1 MQELAWLFDP
11 LFLSIKVVLC
21 QGLLLAIFGL
31 ALAYFLAFSS
41 SKFKAVAEMIVT
53 FPLIFPPIATG
64 FLLLFYL
71 LGKNG
76 IIGKALNLEI
86 VFSFKALVI
95 AAFIASLPLFVKPV
109 ASALSSLSK
118 SLSEAAYSLGK
129 NKFQTAILVLF
140 PSIAK
145 SVAAAFILALSRG
158 LGEVGITLILGGNII
173 GKTDTIS
180 LAIYN
185 AVYDGRSDQAL
196 ALSLVLVVLSFI
208 LFFIINLLEK
218 SRI

>member
-1 MQELAWLFDP
+1 LQELAWLFDP

-21 QGLLLAIFGL
+21 QGALLIVFGL
-31 ALAYFLAFSS
+31 ALAYYLAFS
-41 SKFKAVAEMIVT
+41 KTKLRAILEMIVT

-64 FLLLFYL
+64 FLLLYL

-76 IIGKALNLEI
+76 IVGKALNLEI
-86 VFSFKALVI
+86 IFSFKALVL

-109 ASALSSLSK
+109 ASALGSLSK

-129 NKFQTAILVLF
+129 DKFQTAIFVLF
-140 PSIAK
+140 PCVAK
-145 SVAAAFILALSRG
+145 SVAAAFILAISRG

-185 AVYDGRSDQAL
+185 AVYDGKSDEAL
-196 ALSLVLVVLSFI
+196 ILSLVLVVLSFI
-208 LFFIINLLEK
+208 LFEIINLLDK
-218 SRI
+218 SKI

>member
-1 MQELAWLFDP
+1 MQELSWLFDP
-11 LFLSIKVVLC
+11 LFLSVKVVLC
-21 QGLLLAIFGL
+21 QGALLIVFGL
-31 ALAYFLAFSS
+31 ALAYYLAFS
-41 SKFKAVAEMIVT
+41 KTKLRAILEMIVT

-64 FLLLFYL
+64 FLLLYV

-86 VFSFKALVI
+86 IFSFKALVL

-109 ASALSSLSK
+109 ASALGSLSK

-129 NKFQTAILVLF
+129 DKFQTAIFVLF
-140 PSIAK
+140 PCVAK
-145 SVAAAFILALSRG
+145 SVAAAFILAISRG

-185 AVYDGRSDQAL
+185 AVYDGKSDEAL
-196 ALSLVLVVLSFI
+196 ILSLVLVVLSFI
-208 LFFIINLLEK
+208 LFGIINLLDK
-218 SRI
+218 SKI

>member
-1 MQELAWLFDP
+1 MQELSWLFDP
-11 LFLSIKVVLC
+11 LFLSVKVVLC
-21 QGLLLAIFGL
+21 QGALLIIFGL
-31 ALAYFLAFSS
+31 ALAYYLAFGKA
-41 SKFKAVAEMIVT
+41 KFKAILEMIVT

-64 FLLLFYL
+64 FLLLYL

-76 IIGKALNLEI
+76 IVGKALNLEI
-86 VFSFKALVI
+86 IFSFKALVL

-109 ASALSSLSK
+109 ASALGSLSR

-129 NKFQTAILVLF
+129 DKFQTAIFVLF
-140 PSIAK
+140 PCVAK
-145 SVAAAFILALSRG
+145 SVAAAFILAISRG

-185 AVYDGRSDQAL
+185 AVYDGKSDEAL
-196 ALSLVLVVLSFI
+196 ALSLVLIVLSFI
-208 LFFIINLLEK
+208 LFGIINLLDK
-218 SRI
+218 SKI

>member
-1 MQELAWLFDP
+1 MQELSWLFDP
-11 LFLSIKVVLC
+11 LILSIKVILC
-21 QGLLLAIFGL
+21 QGALLVVFGL
-31 ALAYFLAFSS
+31 ALAYLLAFY
-41 SKFKAVAEMIVT
+41 KGKLRAVLEMIVT

-64 FLLLFYL
+64 FLLLYL

-76 IIGKALNLEI
+76 IFGKALNLEI
-86 VFSFKALVI
+86 IFSFKALVL

-109 ASALSSLSK
+109 ASALGSLSK

-129 NKFQTAILVLF
+129 DKFQTAIFVLF
-140 PSIAK
+140 PCVAK
-145 SVAAAFILALSRG
+145 SVAAAFVLAISRG

-185 AVYDGRSDQAL
+185 AVYDGKSDEAL
-196 ALSLVLVVLSFI
+196 VLSLVLVVLSFI
-208 LFFIINLLEK
+208 LFGIINLLDK
-218 SRI
+218 SKI

>member
-1 MQELAWLFDP
+1 MQELSWLFDP
-11 LFLSIKVVLC
+11 LFLSVKVVLC
-21 QGLLLAIFGL
+21 QGALLIIFGL
-31 ALAYFLAFSS
+31 ALAYYLAFGKA
-41 SKFKAVAEMIVT
+41 KFKAILEMIVT

-64 FLLLFYL
+64 FLLLYL

-76 IIGKALNLEI
+76 IVGKALNLEI
-86 VFSFKALVI
+86 IFSFKALVL

-109 ASALSSLSK
+109 ASALGSLSK

-129 NKFQTAILVLF
+129 DKFQTAIFVLF
-140 PSIAK
+140 PCVAK
-145 SVAAAFILALSRG
+145 SVAAAFILAISRG

-185 AVYDGRSDQAL
+185 AVHDGRSDQAL

>member
-1 MQELAWLFDP
+1 MQELSWLFDP

-21 QGLLLAIFGL
+21 QGALLIVFGL
-31 ALAYFLAFSS
+31 ALAYYLAFGKA
-41 SKFKAVAEMIVT
+41 KFKAILEMIVT

-64 FLLLFYL
+64 FLLLYL

-76 IIGKALNLEI
+76 IVGKALNLEI
-86 VFSFKALVI
+86 IFSFKALVL

-109 ASALSSLSK
+109 ASALGSLSK

-129 NKFQTAILVLF
+129 DKFQTAIFVLF
-140 PSIAK
+140 PCVAK
-145 SVAAAFILALSRG
+145 SVAAAFILAISRG
-158 LGEVGITLILGGNII
+158 LGEIGITLILGGNII

-185 AVYDGRSDQAL
+185 AVYDGKSDEAL
-196 ALSLVLVVLSFI
+196 VLSLVLVVLSFI
-208 LFFIINLLEK
+208 LLGIINLLDK
-218 SRI
+218 SKI

>member
-1 MQELAWLFDP
+1 MFDP
-11 LFLSIKVVLC
+11 LVLSIKVILC
-21 QGLLLAIFGL
+21 QGALLIIFGL
-31 ALAYFLAFSS
+31 ALAYYLAFGKA
-41 SKFKAVAEMIVT
+41 KFKAILEMIVT

-64 FLLLFYL
+64 FLLLYL

-76 IIGKALNLEI
+76 IVGKALNLEI
-86 VFSFKALVI
+86 IFSFKALVL

-109 ASALSSLSK
+109 ASALGSLSK

-129 NKFQTAILVLF
+129 DKFQTAIFVLF
-140 PSIAK
+140 PCVAK
-145 SVAAAFILALSRG
+145 SVAAAFILAISRG

-185 AVYDGRSDQAL
+185 AVYDGKSDETL
-196 ALSLVLVVLSFI
+196 ILSLILVVLSFI
-208 LFFIINLLEK
+208 LFGIINLLDK
-218 SRI
+218 SKI

>member
-1 MQELAWLFDP
+1 LQELSWLFDP
-11 LFLSIKVVLC
+11 LALSIKVILC
-21 QGLLLAIFGL
+21 QGALLVVFGL
-31 ALAYFLAFSS
+31 ALAYLLAFY
-41 SKFKAVAEMIVT
+41 KGKLRAILEMIVT

-64 FLLLFYL
+64 FLLLYL

-76 IIGKALNLEI
+76 IVGKALNLEI
-86 VFSFKALVI
+86 IFSFKALVL

-109 ASALSSLSK
+109 ASALGSLSK

-129 NKFQTAILVLF
+129 DKFQTAIFVLF
-140 PSIAK
+140 PCVAK

-185 AVYDGRSDQAL
+185 AVYDGKSDEAL
-196 ALSLVLVVLSFI
+196 VLSLVLVMLSFI
-208 LFFIINLLEK
+208 LFWIINLLEK

>member
-1 MQELAWLFDP
+1 MQELSWLFDP

-21 QGLLLAIFGL
+21 QGALLIIFGL
-31 ALAYFLAFSS
+31 ALAYYLAFGKA
-41 SKFKAVAEMIVT
+41 KFKAILEMIVT

-64 FLLLFYL
+64 FLLLYL

-76 IIGKALNLEI
+76 IVGKALNLEI
-86 VFSFKALVI
+86 IFSFKALVL

-109 ASALSSLSK
+109 ASALGSLSK

-129 NKFQTAILVLF
+129 DKFQTAIFVLF
-140 PSIAK
+140 PCVAK
-145 SVAAAFILALSRG
+145 SVAAAFILAISRG

-185 AVYDGRSDQAL
+185 AVYDGKSDEAL
-196 ALSLVLVVLSFI
+196 VLSLVLVLLSFI
-208 LFFIINLLEK
+208 LFGIINLLDK
-218 SRI
+218 SKI

>member
-1 MQELAWLFDP
+1 LQELSWLFDP

-21 QGLLLAIFGL
+21 QGALLIVFGL
-31 ALAYFLAFSS
+31 ALAYYLAFS
-41 SKFKAVAEMIVT
+41 KTKLRAILEMIVT

-64 FLLLFYL
+64 FLLLYL

-76 IIGKALNLEI
+76 IVGKALNLEI
-86 VFSFKALVI
+86 IFSFKALVL

-109 ASALSSLSK
+109 ASALGSLSK

-129 NKFQTAILVLF
+129 DKFQTAIFVLF
-140 PSIAK
+140 PCVAK
-145 SVAAAFILALSRG
+145 SVAAAFILAISRG

-185 AVYDGRSDQAL
+185 AVYDGKSDEAL
-196 ALSLVLVVLSFI
+196 ILSLVLVVLSFI
-208 LFFIINLLEK
+208 LFEIINLLDK
-218 SRI
+218 SKI

>member
-64 FLLLFYL
+64 FLLLYI
-71 LGKNG
+71 LGK
-76 IIGKALNLEI
+76 KI

-109 ASALSSLSK
+109 ASALGSLSK

>member
-1 MQELAWLFDP
+1 MQELSWLFDP
-11 LFLSIKVVLC
+11 LFLSVKVVLC
-21 QGLLLAIFGL
+21 QGALLIIFGL
-31 ALAYFLAFSS
+31 ALAYYLAFGKA
-41 SKFKAVAEMIVT
+41 KFKAILEMIVT

-64 FLLLFYL
+64 FLLLYL

-76 IIGKALNLEI
+76 IVGKALNLEI
-86 VFSFKALVI
+86 IFSFKALVL

-129 NKFQTAILVLF
+129 DKFQTAIFVLF
-140 PSIAK
+140 PCIAK
-145 SVAAAFILALSRG
+145 SVAAAFILAISRG

-185 AVYDGRSDQAL
+185 AVYDGKSDEAL
-196 ALSLVLVVLSFI
+196 VLSLILVVLSFI
-208 LFFIINLLEK
+208 LFGIINLLDK
-218 SRI
+218 SKI

>member
-1 MQELAWLFDP
+1 MQELSWLFDP

-21 QGLLLAIFGL
+21 QGALLIIFGL
-31 ALAYFLAFSS
+31 ALAYYLAFSKA
-41 SKFKAVAEMIVT
+41 KFKAILEMIVT

-64 FLLLFYL
+64 FLLLYL

-76 IIGKALNLEI
+76 IVGKALNLEI
-86 VFSFKALVI
+86 IFSFKALVL

-109 ASALSSLSK
+109 ASALGSLSK

-129 NKFQTAILVLF
+129 DKFQTAIFVLF
-140 PSIAK
+140 PCVAK
-145 SVAAAFILALSRG
+145 SVAAAFILAISRG

-185 AVYDGRSDQAL
+185 AVYDGKSDEAL
-196 ALSLVLVVLSFI
+196 ILSLVLVVLSFI
-208 LFFIINLLEK
+208 LFGIINLLDK
-218 SRI
+218 SKI

>member
-1 MQELAWLFDP
+1 MQELTWLFDP
-11 LFLSIKVVLC
+11 LILSIKVVLC

-31 ALAYFLAFSS
+31 ALAYFLAFNR
-41 SKFKAVAEMIVT
+41 SKFKVVAETIVT

-64 FLLLFYL
+64 FLLLYL

-76 IIGKALNLEI
+76 IIGKALNLDI
-86 VFSFKALVI
+86 VFSFKTLVI

-109 ASALSSLSK
+109 ASALSSLLK

-129 NKFQTAILVLF
+129 NKFQTAILVFLL
-140 PSIAK
+140 SVAK

-173 GKTDTIS
+173 GKTDTIL

-185 AVYDGRSDQAL
+185 AVYDGRNDQAL
-196 ALSLVLVVLSFI
+196 DLSLVLVMLSFI
-208 LFFIINLLEK
+208 LFWVINLLDK
-218 SRI
+218 RRI

>member
-1 MQELAWLFDP
+1 MQELSWLFDP
-11 LFLSIKVVLC
+11 LFLRVKVVLC
-21 QGLLLAIFGL
+21 QGALLIVFGLPLAYLLAFYKGKLRAIL
-31 ALAYFLAFSS
+31 
-41 SKFKAVAEMIVT
+41 EMIVT

-64 FLLLFYL
+64 FLLLYL

-76 IIGKALNLEI
+76 IVGKALNLEI
-86 VFSFKALVI
+86 IFSFKALVL

-109 ASALSSLSK
+109 ASALGSLSK

-129 NKFQTAILVLF
+129 DKFQTAIFVLF
-140 PSIAK
+140 PCVAK
-145 SVAAAFILALSRG
+145 SVAAAFILAISRG

-185 AVYDGRSDQAL
+185 AVYDGKSDEAL
-196 ALSLVLVVLSFI
+196 VLSLVLVVLSFI
-208 LFFIINLLEK
+208 LFGIINLLDK
-218 SRI
+218 SKI

>member
-1 MQELAWLFDP
+1 LQELSWLFDP
-11 LFLSIKVVLC
+11 LFLSVKVVLC
-21 QGLLLAIFGL
+21 QGALLIVFGL
-31 ALAYFLAFSS
+31 ALAYYLAFS
-41 SKFKAVAEMIVT
+41 KTKLRAILEMIVT

-64 FLLLFYL
+64 FLLLYL

-76 IIGKALNLEI
+76 IVGKALNLEI
-86 VFSFKALVI
+86 IFSFKALVL

-109 ASALSSLSK
+109 ASALGSLSK

-129 NKFQTAILVLF
+129 DKFQTAIFVLF
-140 PSIAK
+140 PCVAK

-185 AVYDGRSDQAL
+185 AVYDGKSDEAL
-196 ALSLVLVVLSFI
+196 VLSLVLVVLSFI
-208 LFFIINLLEK
+208 LFGIINLLDK
-218 SRI
+218 SKI

>member
-1 MQELAWLFDP
+1 MQELSWLFDP
-11 LFLSIKVVLC
+11 LVLSIKVILC
-21 QGLLLAIFGL
+21 LGALLIIFGR
-31 ALAYFLAFSS
+31 ALAYYLAFGKA
-41 SKFKAVAEMIVT
+41 KFKAILEMIVT

-64 FLLLFYL
+64 FLLLYL

-76 IIGKALNLEI
+76 IVGKALNLEI
-86 VFSFKALVI
+86 IFSFKALVL

-109 ASALSSLSK
+109 ASALGSLSK

-129 NKFQTAILVLF
+129 DKFQTAIFVLF
-140 PSIAK
+140 PCVAK
-145 SVAAAFILALSRG
+145 SVAAAFILAISRG

-185 AVYDGRSDQAL
+185 AVYDGKSDEAL
-196 ALSLVLVVLSFI
+196 ILSLVLVVLSFI
-208 LFFIINLLEK
+208 LFGIINLLDK
-218 SRI
+218 SKI

>member
-1 MQELAWLFDP
+1 MQELSWLFDP
-11 LFLSIKVVLC
+11 LVLSIKVVLC
-21 QGLLLAIFGL
+21 QGVLLVVFGL
-31 ALAYFLAFSS
+31 ALAYILAFYKG
-41 SKFKAVAEMIVT
+41 KFRAILEMIVT

-64 FLLLFYL
+64 FLLLYL

-76 IIGKALNLEI
+76 SVGKALNLEI
-86 VFSFKALVI
+86 IFSFKALVL

-109 ASALSSLSK
+109 ASALGSLSR

-129 NKFQTAILVLF
+129 DKFQTAIFVLF
-140 PSIAK
+140 PCVAK
-145 SVAAAFILALSRG
+145 SVAAAFILAISRG

-185 AVYDGRSDQAL
+185 AVYDGKSDEAL
-196 ALSLVLVVLSFI
+196 VLSLVLVVLSFI
-208 LFFIINLLEK
+208 LFGIINLLDK
-218 SRI
+218 SKI

>member
-1 MQELAWLFDP
+1 MQELSWLFDP

-21 QGLLLAIFGL
+21 QGALLIVFGL
-31 ALAYFLAFSS
+31 ALAYYLAFS
-41 SKFKAVAEMIVT
+41 KTKLRAILEMIVT

-64 FLLLFYL
+64 FLLLYL

-76 IIGKALNLEI
+76 IVGKALNLEI
-86 VFSFKALVI
+86 IFSFKALVL

-109 ASALSSLSK
+109 ASALGSLSK

-129 NKFQTAILVLF
+129 DKFQTAIFVLF
-140 PSIAK
+140 PCVAK
-145 SVAAAFILALSRG
+145 SVAAAFILAISRG
-158 LGEVGITLILGGNII
+158 LGEVGTTLILGGNII

-185 AVYDGRSDQAL
+185 AVYDGKSDEAL
-196 ALSLVLVVLSFI
+196 VLSLVLVVLSFI
-208 LFFIINLLEK
+208 LFGIINLLDK
-218 SRI
+218 SKI

>member
-1 MQELAWLFDP
+1 MQELSWLFDP

-21 QGLLLAIFGL
+21 QGALLIIFGL
-31 ALAYFLAFSS
+31 ALAYYLAFGKA
-41 SKFKAVAEMIVT
+41 KFKAILEMIVT

-64 FLLLFYL
+64 FLLLYL

-76 IIGKALNLEI
+76 IVGKALNLEI
-86 VFSFKALVI
+86 IFSFKALVL

-109 ASALSSLSK
+109 ASALGSLSK

-129 NKFQTAILVLF
+129 DKFQTAIFVLF
-140 PSIAK
+140 PCVAK
-145 SVAAAFILALSRG
+145 SVAAAFILAISRG
-158 LGEVGITLILGGNII
+158 LGEGITLILGGNII

-185 AVYDGRSDQAL
+185 AVYDGKSDEAL
-196 ALSLVLVVLSFI
+196 VLSLVLVVLSFI
-208 LFFIINLLEK
+208 LFGIINLLDK
-218 SRI
+218 SKI

>member
-1 MQELAWLFDP
+1 MQELSWLFDP

-21 QGLLLAIFGL
+21 QGALLIIFGL
-31 ALAYFLAFSS
+31 ALAYYLAFGKA
-41 SKFKAVAEMIVT
+41 KFKAILEMIVT

-64 FLLLFYL
+64 FLLLYL

-76 IIGKALNLEI
+76 IVGKALNLEI
-86 VFSFKALVI
+86 IFSFKALVL

-109 ASALSSLSK
+109 ASALGSLSK

-129 NKFQTAILVLF
+129 NKFQTAIFVLF
-140 PSIAK
+140 PCIAK
-145 SVAAAFILALSRG
+145 SVAAAFILAISRG

-185 AVYDGRSDQAL
+185 AVYDGKSDEAL
-196 ALSLVLVVLSFI
+196 VLSLVLVVLSFI
-208 LFFIINLLEK
+208 LFGIINLLDK
-218 SRI
+218 SKI

>member
-1 MQELAWLFDP
+1 LQELSWLFDP

-21 QGLLLAIFGL
+21 QGALLIIFGL
-31 ALAYFLAFSS
+31 ALAYYLAFS
-41 SKFKAVAEMIVT
+41 KTKLRAILETIVT
-53 FPLIFPPIATG
+53 FPLIFPPIATR
-64 FLLLFYL
+64 FLLLYL

-76 IIGKALNLEI
+76 IVGKALNLEI
-86 VFSFKALVI
+86 IFSFKALVL

-109 ASALSSLSK
+109 ASALGSLSK

-129 NKFQTAILVLF
+129 YKFQTAIFVLF
-140 PSIAK
+140 PCVRK

-208 LFFIINLLEK
+208 LFWIINLLDK
-218 SRI
+218 RRI

>member
-1 MQELAWLFDP
+1 MLA
-11 LFLSIKVVLC
+11 V
-21 QGLLLAIFGL
+21 FGL
-31 ALAYFLAFSS
+31 ALAYFLAFSR
-41 SKFKAVAEMIVT
+41 SKFKVVAETIVT

-64 FLLLFYL
+64 FLLLYL

-76 IIGKALNLEI
+76 IVGKALNLEI
-86 VFSFKALVI
+86 IFSFKALVL

-129 NKFQTAILVLF
+129 DKFQTAIFVLF
-140 PSIAK
+140 PCVAK
-145 SVAAAFILALSRG
+145 SVAAAFILAISRG

-185 AVYDGRSDQAL
+185 AVYDGKSDEAL
-196 ALSLVLVVLSFI
+196 VLSLVLVVLSFI
-208 LFFIINLLEK
+208 LFGIINLLDK
-218 SRI
+218 SKI

>member
-1 MQELAWLFDP
+1 MQELSWLFDP

-21 QGLLLAIFGL
+21 QGALLIIFGL
-31 ALAYFLAFSS
+31 ALAYYLAFSKA
-41 SKFKAVAEMIVT
+41 KFKAILEMIVT

-64 FLLLFYL
+64 FLLLYL

-86 VFSFKALVI
+86 IFSFKALVL
-95 AAFIASLPLFVKPV
+95 AAFIASLPLFVKPI
-109 ASALSSLSK
+109 ASALGSLSK

-129 NKFQTAILVLF
+129 DKFQTAIFVLF
-140 PSIAK
+140 PCVAK
-145 SVAAAFILALSRG
+145 SVAAAFILAISRG

-185 AVYDGRSDQAL
+185 AVYDGRSDEAL
-196 ALSLVLVVLSFI
+196 VLSLVLVVLSFI
-208 LFFIINLLEK
+208 LFGIINLLDK
-218 SRI
+218 SKI

>member
-1 MQELAWLFDP
+1 MQELSWLFDP

-21 QGLLLAIFGL
+21 QGALLIVFGL
-31 ALAYFLAFSS
+31 ALAYYLAFGKA
-41 SKFKAVAEMIVT
+41 KFKAILEMIVT

-64 FLLLFYL
+64 FLLLYL

-76 IIGKALNLEI
+76 IVGKALNLEI
-86 VFSFKALVI
+86 IFSFKALVL

-109 ASALSSLSK
+109 ASALGSLSR

-129 NKFQTAILVLF
+129 DKFQTAIFVLF
-140 PSIAK
+140 PCVAK
-145 SVAAAFILALSRG
+145 SVAAAFILAISRG

-185 AVYDGRSDQAL
+185 AVYDGKSDEAL
-196 ALSLVLVVLSFI
+196 ILSLVLVVLSFI
-208 LFFIINLLEK
+208 LFGIINLLDK
-218 SRI
+218 SKI

>member
-1 MQELAWLFDP
+1 MQELSWLFDP

-21 QGLLLAIFGL
+21 QGALLVVFGL
-31 ALAYFLAFSS
+31 ALAYLLAFY
-41 SKFKAVAEMIVT
+41 KGKLRAVLEMIVT

-64 FLLLFYL
+64 FLLLYL

-76 IIGKALNLEI
+76 IVGKALNLEI
-86 VFSFKALVI
+86 IFSFKALVL

-109 ASALSSLSK
+109 ASALGSLSR

-129 NKFQTAILVLF
+129 DKFQTAIFVLF
-140 PSIAK
+140 PCVAK
-145 SVAAAFILALSRG
+145 SVAAAFILAISRG

-185 AVYDGRSDQAL
+185 AVYDGKSDEAL
-196 ALSLVLVVLSFI
+196 VLSLVLVVLSFI
-208 LFFIINLLEK
+208 LFGIINLLDK
-218 SRI
+218 SKI

>member
-1 MQELAWLFDP
+1 MQELSWLFDP
-11 LFLSIKVVLC
+11 LVLSIKVILC
-21 QGLLLAIFGL
+21 QGALLIVFGL
-31 ALAYFLAFSS
+31 ALAYYLAFGKA
-41 SKFKAVAEMIVT
+41 KFKAILEMIVT

-64 FLLLFYL
+64 FLLLYL

-76 IIGKALNLEI
+76 IVGKALNLEI
-86 VFSFKALVI
+86 IFSFKALVL

-109 ASALSSLSK
+109 ASALGSLSK

-129 NKFQTAILVLF
+129 DKFQTAIFVLF
-140 PSIAK
+140 PCVAK
-145 SVAAAFILALSRG
+145 SVAAAFILAISRG

-185 AVYDGRSDQAL
+185 AVYDGKSDEAL
-196 ALSLVLVVLSFI
+196 VLSLVLVVLSFI
-208 LFFIINLLEK
+208 LFGIINLLDK
-218 SRI
+218 SKI

>member
-1 MQELAWLFDP
+1 MQELSWLFDP
-11 LFLSIKVVLC
+11 LILSIKVILC
-21 QGLLLAIFGL
+21 QGALLVVFGL
-31 ALAYFLAFSS
+31 ALAYLLAFY
-41 SKFKAVAEMIVT
+41 KGKLRAVLEMIVT

-64 FLLLFYL
+64 FLLLYL

-76 IIGKALNLEI
+76 IFGKALNLEI
-86 VFSFKALVI
+86 IFSFKALVL

-109 ASALSSLSK
+109 ASALGSLSK

-129 NKFQTAILVLF
+129 DKFQTAIFVLF
-140 PSIAK
+140 PCVAK

-185 AVYDGRSDQAL
+185 AVYDGKSDEAL
-196 ALSLVLVVLSFI
+196 VLSLVLVVLSFI
-208 LFFIINLLEK
+208 LSGIINLLDK
-218 SRI
+218 SKI

>member
-1 MQELAWLFDP
+1 MQELSWLFDP
-11 LFLSIKVVLC
+11 LVLSIKVVLC
-21 QGLLLAIFGL
+21 QGALLVVFGL
-31 ALAYFLAFSS
+31 ALAYLLAFY
-41 SKFKAVAEMIVT
+41 KGKLRAILEMIVT

-64 FLLLFYL
+64 FLLLYL

-76 IIGKALNLEI
+76 IVGKALNLEI
-86 VFSFKALVI
+86 IFSFKALVL

-109 ASALSSLSK
+109 ASALGSLSK

-129 NKFQTAILVLF
+129 DKFQTAIFVLF
-140 PSIAK
+140 PCVAK
-145 SVAAAFILALSRG
+145 SVAAAFILAISRG

-185 AVYDGRSDQAL
+185 AVYDGKSDEAL
-196 ALSLVLVVLSFI
+196 ILSLVLVVLSFI
-208 LFFIINLLEK
+208 LFGIINLLDK
-218 SRI
+218 SKI

>member
-1 MQELAWLFDP
+1 MQELSWLFDP
-11 LFLSIKVVLC
+11 LFLSVKVVLC
-21 QGLLLAIFGL
+21 QGALLIIFGL
-31 ALAYFLAFSS
+31 ALAYYLAFGKA
-41 SKFKAVAEMIVT
+41 KFKAILEMIVT

-64 FLLLFYL
+64 FLLLYL

-76 IIGKALNLEI
+76 IVGKALNLEI
-86 VFSFKALVI
+86 IFSFKALVL

-109 ASALSSLSK
+109 ASALGSLSK

-129 NKFQTAILVLF
+129 DKFQTAIFVLF
-140 PSIAK
+140 PCVAK
-145 SVAAAFILALSRG
+145 SVAAAFILAISRG

-185 AVYDGRSDQAL
+185 AVYDGKSDEAL
-196 ALSLVLVVLSFI
+196 VLSLVLVGLSFI
-208 LFFIINLLEK
+208 LFGIINLLDK
-218 SRI
+218 SKI

>member
-1 MQELAWLFDP
+1 MQELSWLFDP
-11 LFLSIKVVLC
+11 LFLSVKVVLC
-21 QGLLLAIFGL
+21 QGALLIVFGL
-31 ALAYFLAFSS
+31 ALAYYLAFS
-41 SKFKAVAEMIVT
+41 KTKLRAILEMIVT

-64 FLLLFYL
+64 FLLLYL

-76 IIGKALNLEI
+76 IVGKALNLEI
-86 VFSFKALVI
+86 IFSFKALVL

-109 ASALSSLSK
+109 ASALSSLSR

-129 NKFQTAILVLF
+129 DKFQTAIFVLF
-140 PSIAK
+140 PCVAK
-145 SVAAAFILALSRG
+145 SVAAAFILAISRG

-185 AVYDGRSDQAL
+185 AVYDGKSDEAL
-196 ALSLVLVVLSFI
+196 VLSLVLVVLSFI
-208 LFFIINLLEK
+208 LFGIINLLDK
-218 SRI
+218 SKI

>member
-1 MQELAWLFDP
+1 MQELSWLFDP
-11 LFLSIKVVLC
+11 LFLSVKVVLC
-21 QGLLLAIFGL
+21 QGALLIVFGL
-31 ALAYFLAFSS
+31 ALAYYLAFGKA
-41 SKFKAVAEMIVT
+41 KFKAILEMIVT

-64 FLLLFYL
+64 FLLLYL

-76 IIGKALNLEI
+76 IVGKALNLEI
-86 VFSFKALVI
+86 IFSFKALVL

-109 ASALSSLSK
+109 ASALGSLSK

-129 NKFQTAILVLF
+129 DKFQTAIFVLF
-140 PSIAK
+140 PCVAK
-145 SVAAAFILALSRG
+145 SVAAAFILAISRG

-185 AVYDGRSDQAL
+185 AVYDGKSDEAL
-196 ALSLVLVVLSFI
+196 VLSLVLVVLSFI
-208 LFFIINLLEK
+208 LFGIINLLDK
-218 SRI
+218 SKI

>member
-1 MQELAWLFDP
+1 MQELSWLFDP

-21 QGLLLAIFGL
+21 QGALLIVFGL
-31 ALAYFLAFSS
+31 ALAYFLAFY
-41 SKFKAVAEMIVT
+41 KGKLRAILEMIVT

-64 FLLLFYL
+64 FLLLYL

-76 IIGKALNLEI
+76 IVGKALNLEI
-86 VFSFKALVI
+86 IFSFKALVL
-95 AAFIASLPLFVKPV
+95 AAFLASLPLFVKPV
-109 ASALSSLSK
+109 ASALGSLSK

-129 NKFQTAILVLF
+129 DKFQTAIFVLF
-140 PSIAK
+140 PCVAK
-145 SVAAAFILALSRG
+145 SVTAAFILALSRG

-185 AVYDGRSDQAL
+185 AVYDGKSDEAL

-208 LFFIINLLEK
+208 LFGIINLLDK
-218 SRI
+218 SKI

>member
-1 MQELAWLFDP
+1 MQELSWLFDP

-21 QGLLLAIFGL
+21 QGALLIVFGL
-31 ALAYFLAFSS
+31 ALAYYLAFS
-41 SKFKAVAEMIVT
+41 KTKLRAILEMIVT

-64 FLLLFYL
+64 FLLLYL

-76 IIGKALNLEI
+76 IVGKALNLEI
-86 VFSFKALVI
+86 IFSFKALVL

-109 ASALSSLSK
+109 ASALGSLSK

-129 NKFQTAILVLF
+129 DKFQTAIFVLF
-140 PSIAK
+140 PCVAK
-145 SVAAAFILALSRG
+145 SVAAAFILAISRG

-185 AVYDGRSDQAL
+185 AVYDGKSDEAPV
-196 ALSLVLVVLSFI
+196 LSLVLVVLSFI
-208 LFFIINLLEK
+208 LFGIINLLDK
-218 SRI
+218 SKI